1 MTVDEEI
8 IMMKKKL
15 ADKNVDVDKSV
26 RIFYNKNNHNNQ
38 RIHIVSI
45 VDKAYYVVKTWSK
58 RKHYWSYLVENI
70 WGLYM
75 LLENGYIKNR

>member
-45 VDKAYYVVKTWSK
+45 VDKAY
-58 RKHYWSYLVENI
+58 
-70 WGLYM
+70 
-75 LLENGYIKNR
+75 